1 LSLFVKGYN
10 HHEREASLSQSS
22 ITPTDILKFPPIS
35 RIRRNHGLEH
45 ATLHILAHYLPH
57 TMLAGHS
64 DVGGFWIIG
73 DVPSE
78 TLHFAVQEAI
88 ARLRAGESSLAIHPN
103 CGTNYA
109 TMGALAGLAGA
120 AAMLGSGR
128 RLRDKLNRLP
138 IAAILATITLIFSRP
153 LGLLLQEQVT
163 TSGNP
168 GELEITMITH
178 KTQGRVSIHR
188 IQTRG

>member
-1 LSLFVKGYN
+1 M
-10 HHEREASLSQSS
+10 SQSS
-22 ITPTDILKFPPIS
+22 IIQTDILNSPPIS

-45 ATLHILAHYLPH
+45 ATLHILAHYLPY

-64 DVGGFWIIG
+64 DLGGFWIIG

-78 TLHFAVQEAI
+78 ILHVAVQEAI
-88 ARLRAGESSLAIHPN
+88 TRLRAGESSLAIHPN

-120 AAMLGSGR
+120 AAMMGSGR
-128 RLRDKLNRLP
+128 HLRDKLNCLP
-138 IAAILATITLIFSRP
+138 IAAVLATITLIFSRP
-153 LGLLLQEQVT
+153 LGLLLQERIT

-168 GELEITMITH
+168 GALEITLITH
-178 KTQGRVSIHR
+178 KNQGRVNIHR

>member
-1 LSLFVKGYN
+1 MTQQLTLN
-10 HHEREASLSQSS
+10 
-22 ITPTDILKFPPIS
+22 ITNILELPIIS

-45 ATLHILAHYLPH
+45 ATLHILANYLPH

-78 TLHFAVQEAI
+78 TLHVAVQEAI
-88 ARLRAGESSLAIHPN
+88 TRLRAGENSLAIHPN

-109 TMGALAGLAGA
+109 AMGSLAGLAGA
-120 AAMLGSGR
+120 VAMLGSGM

-138 IAAILATITLIFSRP
+138 LAAFLATLSLLISKP
-153 LGLLLQEQVT
+153 LGLLLQMRVT
-163 TSGNP
+163 TSGIP
-168 GELEITMITH
+168 GLLEIIMITH
-178 KTQGRVSIHR
+178 RKQGRVTVHR
-188 IQTRG
+188 IHTRG

>member
-1 LSLFVKGYN
+1 MTQPKISN
-10 HHEREASLSQSS
+10 S
-22 ITPTDILKFPPIS
+22 TDILELPMIS

-45 ATLHILAHYLPH
+45 ATLHTLAHYLPH

-78 TLHFAVQEAI
+78 TLHVAVQEAI
-88 ARLRAGESSLAIHPN
+88 IRLRAGENSLAIHPN

-109 TMGALAGLAGA
+109 TMGVMAGLAGA
-120 AAMLGSGR
+120 LAMLGSGKH
-128 RLRDKLNRLP
+128 LRDKLFRLP
-138 IAAILATITLIFSRP
+138 FAAVLATVALIISQP
-153 LGLLLQEQVT
+153 LGLLLQARVT
-163 TSGNP
+163 TSGDP
-168 GELEITMITH
+168 GSLEVTMISH
-178 KTQGRVSIHR
+178 RKQGRMNIHR